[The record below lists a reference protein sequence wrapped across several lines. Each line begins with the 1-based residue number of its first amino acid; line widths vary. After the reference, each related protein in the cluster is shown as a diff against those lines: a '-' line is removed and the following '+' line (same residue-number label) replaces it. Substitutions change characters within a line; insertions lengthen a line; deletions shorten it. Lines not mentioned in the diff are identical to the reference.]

1 MAFWN
6 PPAFRLDDMTFR
18 LDVALDVRPT
28 IGIPRTIPP
37 YGDRLS
43 GVFGGG
49 ICLTPL
55 GVMITPKI

>member
-1 MAFWN
+1 MRDSHSECV
-6 PPAFRLDDMTFR
+6 RLDRYEDSES
-18 LDVALDVRPT
+18 
-28 IGIPRTIPP
+28 IGIPRTIPR